1 MINKFLVISGSAK
14 KVADGSIWG
23 YGPYIT
29 ELNIWLKYVNHA
41 VIIAPQSKDAISPI
55 DIEIKSKD
63 IKFIPVPEV
72 SVKSPKEIIRALFY
86 SPYILFVIFIHGW
99 RTELIHL
106 RAPSNLGFLG
116 SIAQIFLPQKR
127 KIAKYAANFDFNSKQ
142 PLFNRLQRSILN
154 NPTLTQNIQML
165 VYGTWPNASKN
176 CVPFFTASYSEKDI
190 EETPPRLI
198 RKTESIKLLFVG
210 TLRSNKK
217 PMLSIQVCQ
226 ELRRMGHSVTL
237 DLYGDGPERRDLE
250 SYIEANKIGAFVKI
264 HGNQSRE
271 VVKKA
276 FKTSHFLIFISKSE
290 GWPKVV
296 AESMFW
302 GCVPITTAVSMVP
315 EMLGNQKRG
324 ILIEPDTQSAV
335 NAVTQLLSNHEM
347 YHEMSELAMQW
358 ARSFTIDKF
367 ELEIQRLIENQ

>member
-1 MINKFLVISGSAK
+1 
-14 KVADGSIWG
+14 
-23 YGPYIT
+23 
-29 ELNIWLKYVNHA
+29 
-41 VIIAPQSKDAISPI
+41 
-55 DIEIKSKD
+55 
-63 IKFIPVPEV
+63 
-72 SVKSPKEIIRALFY
+72 
-86 SPYILFVIFIHGW
+86 
-99 RTELIHL
+99 
-106 RAPSNLGFLG
+106 LG
-116 SIAQIFLPQKR
+116 SVAQIVLPKKR

-367 ELEIQRLIENQ
+367 ELEIQRMIENQ